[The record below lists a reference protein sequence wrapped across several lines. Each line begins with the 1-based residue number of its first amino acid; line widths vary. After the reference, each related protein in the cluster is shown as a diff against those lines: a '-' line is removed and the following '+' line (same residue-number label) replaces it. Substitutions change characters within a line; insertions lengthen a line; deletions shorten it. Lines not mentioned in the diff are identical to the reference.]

1 MLNSGDI
8 VELNL
13 GIPSGREAGL
23 RRPAVV
29 ATAQRLLDA
38 SPSVIQV
45 VPLTTTLR
53 GFGSEVLLEPDDA
66 NGLNRTSA
74 AQCQHIRAVSVGRV
88 EQVLGNV
95 GRASPHPDPRG
106 ARPHPRHALLRARK
120 PHAAL
125 RGPLGPP
132 SETSPGWSSCWSCRR
147 PSAGFPADT
156 ASPQA
161 LATSP
166 APSGPLSLSSHCPLP
181 DPSRRVR
188 GSRGRQ
194 KRSQEVRGAPVGS
207 SLQLSSLSRRSGE
220 TAVLSSMQNQRCR
233 CRASTEILILAMQR
247 TADEWR
253 RLIEGSG
260 TELDRQRRWAG
271 SFGVVGAAQPPLARS
286 HAACGRILVL
296 S

>member
-95 GRASPHPDPRG
+95 GRL
-106 ARPHPRHALLRARK
+106 ALTQIR
-120 PHAAL
+120 
-125 RGPLGPP
+125 
-132 SETSPGWSSCWSCRR
+132 EV
-147 PSAGFPADT
+147 
-156 ASPQA
+156 
-161 LATSP
+161 LA
-166 APSGPLSLSSHCPLP
+166 
-181 DPSRRVR
+181 
-188 GSRGRQ
+188 
-194 KRSQEVRGAPVGS
+194 
-207 SLQLSSLSRRSGE
+207 
-220 TAVLSSMQNQRCR
+220 
-233 CRASTEILILAMQR
+233 LILD
-247 TADEWR
+247 TP
-253 RLIEGSG
+253 S
-260 TELDRQRRWAG
+260 
-271 SFGVVGAAQPPLARS
+271 
-286 HAACGRILVL
+286 
-296 S
+296 